1 MDPLRE
7 REAIAS
13 PGEYRRVDDR
23 PPSPRWVGRGRGWS
37 RMTRRELLRL
47 SGMGAIAA
55 SGLAPRPAR
64 AQAPVIRQG
73 YQTNMWGM
81 PTYYLL
87 RSGHLEKRGIR
98 FEEFSVPS
106 GNLTMQQMVARQ
118 VDLGTYA
125 GQSFVLGH
133 DKGRL
138 VAIAQIEQVGKTA
151 RVMVRKELGVT
162 RVADLRGMRIG
173 NQAGSSTGN
182 TFVDIIAARA
192 GLKKGDYQEI
202 KMNVNEMVAAAA
214 ARSIDAFVTVEPY
227 AAIAEADG
235 IAATVVNFYDYDRM
249 PVLMAATPEFVE
261 KHPETVVEYLRAWLD
276 VGRDVKQSPAKVA
289 DVIYGFYT
297 SKGYKMSR
305 ETFGKALAGVEVDPG
320 FPADLRPYLQQ
331 TAEGLL
337 AEKKIAAVP
346 DWSQALRPQ
355 FMERARA

>member
-1 MDPLRE
+1 MRTL
-7 REAIAS
+7 
-13 PGEYRRVDDR
+13 
-23 PPSPRWVGRGRGWS
+23 
-37 RMTRRELLRL
+37 TRREILAL
-47 SGMGAIAA
+47 SGA
-55 SGLAPRPAR
+55 GLATAAGLPPRSAR
-64 AQAPVIRQG
+64 AQGPVIRQG

-87 RSGHLEKRGIR
+87 RSGHLEKRGLK

-125 GQSFVLGH
+125 GQSFLIGH
-133 DKGRL
+133 DKGKL

-151 RVMVRKELGVT
+151 RVMARKDLGVT
-162 RVADLRGMRIG
+162 KVADLRNLRIG
-173 NQAGSSTGN
+173 NQSGSSTGN

-192 GLKKGDYQEI
+192 GLRKGDYQEI

-227 AAIAEADG
+227 ASIAEADG
-235 IAATVVNFYDYDRM
+235 IATTVVNFYQYDRM

-261 KHPETVVEYLRAWLD
+261 KHPDVVVEYLRAWLD
-276 VGRDVKQSPAKVA
+276 VGRDFKQSPAKVA
-289 DVIYGFYT
+289 DVILGFYT
-297 SKGYKMSR
+297 EKGYKMGR
-305 ETFGKALAGVEVDPG
+305 ETFARALAGVEVDPG
-320 FPADLRPYLQQ
+320 FPADLRPYMQQ

-337 AEKKIAAVP
+337 AEKKIAAIP

-355 FMERARA
+355 FMERARS

>member
-1 MDPLRE
+1 MVAL
-7 REAIAS
+7 
-13 PGEYRRVDDR
+13 
-23 PPSPRWVGRGRGWS
+23 
-37 RMTRRELLRL
+37 TRRDWLLL
-47 SGMGAIAA
+47 SGA
-55 SGLAPRPAR
+55 GLATAAALLPRPAGG
-64 AQAPVIRQG
+64 QAPVIRQG

-87 RSGHLEKRGIR
+87 RSGHLERRGLKV
-98 FEEFSVPS
+98 EEFSVPS

-125 GQSFVLGH
+125 GQSFILGH
-133 DKGRL
+133 DKGKL

-151 RVMVRKELGVT
+151 RVMVRKDLGVT

-173 NQAGSSTGN
+173 NQSGSSTGN

-227 AAIAEADG
+227 ASIAEADG
-235 IAATVVNFYDYDRM
+235 IATTVVNFYDYDRM
-249 PVLMAATPEFVE
+249 PVFMAAIPEFVE
-261 KHPETVVEYLRAWLD
+261 KHPDLVVEYLRAWLD
-276 VGRDVKQSPAKVA
+276 VGRDFKQNPAKVA

-297 SKGYKMSR
+297 SKGYKLSR
-305 ETFGKALAGVEVDPG
+305 ETFARALAGVEVDPG
-320 FPADLRPYLQQ
+320 FPADLRPYLQE

-337 AEKKIAAVP
+337 KEKKIAAIP

>member
-1 MDPLRE
+1 MSAL
-7 REAIAS
+7 
-13 PGEYRRVDDR
+13 
-23 PPSPRWVGRGRGWS
+23 
-37 RMTRRELLRL
+37 TRREMLRL
-47 SGMGAIAA
+47 SGAGLTAA
-55 SGLAPRPAR
+55 TAALRPRLAQ

-87 RSGHLEKRGIR
+87 RSGHLEKRGLKY
-98 FEEFSVPS
+98 EEFSVPS

-125 GQSFVLGH
+125 GQSFLLGH
-133 DKGRL
+133 DKGKL

-151 RVMVRKELGVT
+151 RVMARKDLGLT
-162 RVADLRGMRIG
+162 KVADLKGLRIG
-173 NQAGSSTGN
+173 NQSGSSTGN

-214 ARSIDAFVTVEPY
+214 ARSLDAFVTVEPY

-235 IAATVVNFYDYDRM
+235 IATTVVNFYEYDRM
-249 PVLMAATPEFVE
+249 PVLMAATPEFVD
-261 KHPETVVEYLRAWLD
+261 KHPDVIVQYLRAWLD
-276 VGRDVKQSPAKVA
+276 VGRDFKQSPAKVA
-289 DVIYGFYT
+289 DVILGFYT
-297 SKGYKMSR
+297 EKGYKMSR
-305 ETFGKALAGVEVDPG
+305 DTFAKALAGVEVDPG
-320 FPADLRPYLQQ
+320 FPADLRPYMQQ

-337 AEKKIAAVP
+337 AEKKIAAIP
-346 DWSQALRPQ
+346 DWGQALRPQ

>member
-1 MDPLRE
+1 MVNAAAAGIQSDGE
-7 REAIAS
+7 RRTAMAPFALS
-13 PGEYRRVDDR
+13 
-23 PPSPRWVGRGRGWS
+23 
-37 RMTRRELLRL
+37 RRECLRL
-47 SGMGAIAA
+47 SGIGAAA
-55 SGLAPRPAR
+55 ALGLAARPVR

-87 RSGHLEKRGIR
+87 RSGHLEKRGLR

-125 GQSFVLGH
+125 GQSFVIGH

-151 RVMVRKELGVT
+151 RVMARKDLGIAK
-162 RVADLRGMRIG
+162 VADLRGLRIG

-182 TFVDIIAARA
+182 TFVDIIGPRA
-192 GLKKGDYQEI
+192 GLRKGDYQEV
-202 KMNVNEMVAAAA
+202 KLNVNEMVAAAA

-235 IAATVVNFYDYDRM
+235 IATTVVNFYEYDRM
-249 PVLMAATPEFVE
+249 PVVMAATPEFLD
-261 KHPETVVEYLRAWLD
+261 KHPDVVVEYLRAWLD
-276 VGRDVKQSPAKVA
+276 VGRDFKQGPARVA
-289 DVIYGFYT
+289 DVILGFYT

-305 ETFGKALAGVEVDPG
+305 DTFARALAGVEVDPG
-320 FPADLRPYLQQ
+320 FPADLRPYLQE
-331 TAEGLL
+331 TAEGVLK
-337 AEKKIAAVP
+337 EKKIAAMP

-355 FMERARA
+355 FMERARS